1 MKLRNVAIF
10 TGKRFKVPQCIQRI
24 DHRATHGWQLRYG
37 GTKMFS
43 DFTPDG
49 RGARESLARAT
60 DELLARIARLPA
72 PTKLQARPSAGKAS
86 GLPVGVY
93 GPVVRLREGSR
104 LRNCSFSVSLP
115 RFGDSPTRRS
125 VYIGSEATYTPE
137 KHQLAL
143 EKAIRLRELAAQAYR
158 SAATKARRA
167 EARAHGKPV

>member
-1 MKLRNVAIF
+1 MKLRNVVIF

-49 RGARESLARAT
+49 RGAREALAKAT
-60 DELLARIARLPA
+60 SELLARIARLPA
-72 PTKLQARPSAGKAS
+72 PTKLLLRPSAGKAS

-93 GPVVRLREGSR
+93 GPVVRQRAGSQFR
-104 LRNCSFSVSLP
+104 DCSFSVSVP
-115 RFGDSPTRRS
+115 RFGDAPTRRS
-125 VYIGSEATYTPE
+125 VYIGTEVTYTPE
-137 KHQLAL
+137 RRQLAL
-143 EKAIRLRELAAQAYR
+143 AKAIKLRELAEQAYR

-167 EARAHGKPV
+167 EARAHGSAR